1 MGTKFKEELVKRV
14 QPFLP
19 NMRPNNLPRPTLE
32 DIKNGNNIRIIDD
45 ETLLRKFDVDHDSIN
60 FRLEGAMDQLDMIM
74 DEMSDMAELELFND
88 YPEIA
93 KVMEVLHEYRR
104 SPKTADSVKKLYNLT
119 RYLNLPARTFELETP
134 KEVNLKLSEDPA
146 HHTFMPKLEQ
156 SFEIFVNF
164 EEILN
169 KRLEEDKQL
178 QEKFENEKRIE
189 NELSEQ
195 KRLEK
200 QQREELR
207 EQNKQKNVKNH
218 PYYIQNKLKLTPF
231 D

>member
-1 MGTKFKEELVKRV
+1 MGTKLKEELAKRV

-19 NMRPNNLPRPTLE
+19 TIRANILPRPTLE
-32 DIKNGNNIRIIDD
+32 DIKNGNNIRVIDD
-45 ETLLRKFDVDHDSIN
+45 ETLLRKFDLDHDSIN

-74 DEMSDMAELELFND
+74 DEMTDMAELELFND

-93 KVMEVLHEYRR
+93 KVMEVLHEYKR
-104 SPKTADSVKKLYNLT
+104 SPKTAESIKKLYNLT

-134 KEVNLKLSEDPA
+134 KEVNLKLLDDPA
-146 HHTFMPKLEQ
+146 HHSFIPKLEQ
-156 SFEIFVNF
+156 SFEIFLNF

-169 KRLEEDKQL
+169 KKLEEEKLL
-178 QEKFENEKRIE
+178 QEKLENEKRFE
-189 NELSEQ
+189 NELADKKKIE
-195 KRLEK
+195 L

-207 EQNKQKNVKNH
+207 ENNKNKNVKNH